1 MKTLKGKLILYF
13 SSILLSVTL
22 CLCFYYFY
30 MNCRSQKEELI
41 RNTKTNIEYFQGN
54 INKMLFRCEKLSD
67 YIYLNRAVGK
77 VLIRNYEDESKT
89 YYNYDQDIA
98 GAINALMIR
107 IDNDIVSDYIRG
119 ITIKG
124 NNGKVIKYGI
134 EADYVNLDSLEN
146 QDWFKENVG
155 NHTMQWLP
163 IVKNDS
169 EIREKDYLIPI
180 VRHIISSDTHKSIGW
195 QFISV
200 SPNIIEEA
208 IDNFEFQNR
217 DILFVYDRKGNC
229 VYSNK
234 KELVGVDIHNIVN
247 SWSEE
252 QEIVNFADQKWIKT
266 DNYSEYSGLTIV
278 QLVDYQVIEDQTKVL
293 FVSTCI
299 VLIITITVAISMTV
313 TLSNNLTKPI
323 KRIMDRMSQISE
335 GDFSQDREL
344 EGKDE
349 IGILGKGINDL
360 AGNVNRLMN
369 QIKEE
374 EAKKKELEYRTLQSQ
389 INPHFVYNT
398 LNSIRIMA
406 ELQGAKGICDMVI
419 HFGELLKEVSKGVDD
434 KITIEQEFSLVE
446 HYIYLQKI
454 RRKGLIR
461 TEYAVEPGCEKGMI
475 IKFLLQPLVENSV
488 IHGLEGKKGMG
499 FLWIGAKKQGDNLL
513 ITIKDNG
520 VGLTREET
528 EQIFTA
534 GNQKGVHYNK
544 VGVKNVQERIQLLY
558 GEQYGLSFESR
569 KGEYTLVKVIL
580 PFEKEPVM
588 EDIKD

>member
-1 MKTLKGKLILYF
+1 
-13 SSILLSVTL
+13 
-22 CLCFYYFY
+22 
-30 MNCRSQKEELI
+30 
-41 RNTKTNIEYFQGN
+41 
-54 INKMLFRCEKLSD
+54 MLFRCEKLSD

-180 VRHIISSDTHKSIGW
+180 VRQIISSDTHKSIGW

-323 KRIMDRMSQISE
+323 KKNYGQNE
-335 GDFSQDREL
+335 PDFRR
-344 EGKDE
+344 G
-349 IGILGKGINDL
+349 
-360 AGNVNRLMN
+360 
-369 QIKEE
+369 
-374 EAKKKELEYRTLQSQ
+374 
-389 INPHFVYNT
+389 F
-398 LNSIRIMA
+398 
-406 ELQGAKGICDMVI
+406 
-419 HFGELLKEVSKGVDD
+419 
-434 KITIEQEFSLVE
+434 FS
-446 HYIYLQKI
+446 
-454 RRKGLIR
+454 G
-461 TEYAVEPGCEKGMI
+461 
-475 IKFLLQPLVENSV
+475 
-488 IHGLEGKKGMG
+488 
-499 FLWIGAKKQGDNLL
+499 
-513 ITIKDNG
+513 
-520 VGLTREET
+520 
-528 EQIFTA
+528 
-534 GNQKGVHYNK
+534 
-544 VGVKNVQERIQLLY
+544 
-558 GEQYGLSFESR
+558 
-569 KGEYTLVKVIL
+569 
-580 PFEKEPVM
+580 
-588 EDIKD
+588 

>member
-180 VRHIISSDTHKSIGW
+180 VRQIISSDTHKSIGW

-313 TLSNNLTKPI
+313 TLSNNLTKPCLLYTSLPVPENSC
-323 KRIMDRMSQISE
+323 RHPLQPDGS
-335 GDFSQDREL
+335 
-344 EGKDE
+344 
-349 IGILGKGINDL
+349 
-360 AGNVNRLMN
+360 AGNR
-369 QIKEE
+369 
-374 EAKKKELEYRTLQSQ
+374 ASLQSERWRDFCRENQ
-389 INPHFVYNT
+389 PGFYP
-398 LNSIRIMA
+398 
-406 ELQGAKGICDMVI
+406 
-419 HFGELLKEVSKGVDD
+419 VSYTHLYTHQNEDPGVA
-434 KITIEQEFSLVE
+434 
-446 HYIYLQKI
+446 
-454 RRKGLIR
+454 G
-461 TEYAVEPGCEKGMI
+461 
-475 IKFLLQPLVENSV
+475 
-488 IHGLEGKKGMG
+488 GK
-499 FLWIGAKKQGDNLL
+499 
-513 ITIKDNG
+513 
-520 VGLTREET
+520 
-528 EQIFTA
+528 
-534 GNQKGVHYNK
+534 
-544 VGVKNVQERIQLLY
+544 
-558 GEQYGLSFESR
+558 
-569 KGEYTLVKVIL
+569 
-580 PFEKEPVM
+580 
-588 EDIKD
+588 

>member
-1 MKTLKGKLILYF
+1 
-13 SSILLSVTL
+13 
-22 CLCFYYFY
+22 
-30 MNCRSQKEELI
+30 
-41 RNTKTNIEYFQGN
+41 
-54 INKMLFRCEKLSD
+54 
-67 YIYLNRAVGK
+67 
-77 VLIRNYEDESKT
+77 
-89 YYNYDQDIA
+89 
-98 GAINALMIR
+98 MIGDR

-180 VRHIISSDTHKSIGW
+180 VRQIISSDTHKSIGW

-360 AGNVNRLMN
+360 SGNVNRLMN

-374 EAKKKELEYRTLQSQ
+374 EAKKKELRE
-389 INPHFVYNT
+389 
-398 LNSIRIMA
+398 A
-406 ELQGAKGICDMVI
+406 EKAR
-419 HFGELLKEVSKGVDD
+419 KEAD
-434 KITIEQEFSLVE
+434 KNWNIVPC
-446 HYIYLQKI
+446 
-454 RRKGLIR
+454 RAR
-461 TEYAVEPGCEKGMI
+461 
-475 IKFLLQPLVENSV
+475 
-488 IHGLEGKKGMG
+488 
-499 FLWIGAKKQGDNLL
+499 
-513 ITIKDNG
+513 
-520 VGLTREET
+520 
-528 EQIFTA
+528 
-534 GNQKGVHYNK
+534 
-544 VGVKNVQERIQLLY
+544 
-558 GEQYGLSFESR
+558 
-569 KGEYTLVKVIL
+569 
-580 PFEKEPVM
+580 
-588 EDIKD
+588 